1 MIKKLNKTD
10 DFKEVIKTGKW
21 LVDFSAT
28 WCGSCRMLE
37 PVLEEL
43 GTSYN
48 ILKVDVDE
56 FQELAQE
63 FVVMSVPTLIL
74 FNDGQKINQTIG
86 FIPKD
91 ALEKFINN

>member
-28 WCGSCRMLE
+28 WCGPCRMLE

-43 GTSYN
+43 GTSYI
-48 ILKVDVDE
+48 ILKVDVYE
-56 FQELAQE
+56 FQEFAQE